1 MSITTGNDFDRTS
14 ISNELVGLYYYYLS
28 QSKVNGN
35 ESSVLGFCPTI
46 QSASYNPFIDEDDLN
61 LLECNFDTSR
71 FGTPNGGIPKCYRI
85 LSNPKI
91 EKTLKTIPLEFNVDE
106 PVLSTYPFKYWILF
120 DGFNQPLLIKPQYV
134 NDTTLTV
141 KAKTYLNQN
150 SKYCLYVNKYKGDS
164 NGNIEGIVN
173 TFPMLAPVTSS
184 AYSQFLATS
193 SSKYNEQNNI
203 SLMENEVMY
212 NQKLDSANLQY
223 KQSLVGGIVNSGLGL
238 LGSAMTGNVGGI
250 LSSIA
255 GGISNTVFAGQNLDL
270 TRQQASETKQL
281 TDYSIER
288 MELATVSDY
297 LKTPRAIKTLGN
309 DLFFN
314 MNLNNKMIYL
324 YEYGVAPQ
332 QQLKIK
338 KFLKRFGYLV
348 NDYLSSTQIDIRSR
362 KYWNFIKFT
371 KCEIEGDTIPR
382 EHIEEMKEI
391 FQSGVTFW
399 HVNNG
404 VNIKDYSKDN
414 IERWK

>member
-1 MSITTGNDFDRTS
+1 MAITTGNDFDRTS

-46 QSASYNPFIDEDDLN
+46 QSASYNPFIDEVDLN
-61 LLECNFDTSR
+61 LRECNFDTKR

-85 LSNPKI
+85 LSNPNI
-91 EKTLKTIPLEFNVDE
+91 QKTLKTLPLEFSNDE
-106 PVLSTYPFKYWILF
+106 PILSTYPFKYWILF

-134 NDTTLTV
+134 NDTTLTIKV
-141 KAKTYLNQN
+141 KTFLNQN
-150 SKYCLYVNKYKGDS
+150 SKYCLYVNRYKSDD
-164 NGNIEGIVN
+164 NGNIEGIIN
-173 TFPMLAPVTSS
+173 NFPMLAPVTSS

-193 SSKYNEQNNI
+193 SSKFNEQNNI
-203 SLMENEVMY
+203 ALMENEVMY

-223 KQSLVGGIVNSGLGL
+223 KQNLVSGGMSVGMGIISALSGHI
-238 LGSAMTGNVGGI
+238 GGGV
-250 LSSIA
+250 SSIA
-255 GGISNTVFAGQNLDL
+255 SGISSGIFGGQNLDL
-270 TRQQASETKQL
+270 TRQQATETKQI

-288 MELATVSDY
+288 MELATVADY

-314 MNLNNKMIYL
+314 MNLNNKKIYL
-324 YEYGVAPQ
+324 YEYGLAPRQ
-332 QQLKIK
+332 TLKIK

-348 NDYLSSTQIDIRSR
+348 NDYLTPIEIDIRSR
-362 KYWNFIKFT
+362 KFWNFIKFT
-371 KCEIEGDTIPR
+371 KCEIEGATIPR
-382 EHIEEMKEI
+382 EHLEEMKEI

-404 VNIKDYSKDN
+404 VDIKDYSKDN
-414 IERWK
+414 VERWK